1 LLIVGGNL
9 GPGMMDIAV
18 TLGKDEFIR
27 RIENGLR
34 SLKQ

>member
-1 LLIVGGNL
+1 
-9 GPGMMDIAV
+9 MDIAV